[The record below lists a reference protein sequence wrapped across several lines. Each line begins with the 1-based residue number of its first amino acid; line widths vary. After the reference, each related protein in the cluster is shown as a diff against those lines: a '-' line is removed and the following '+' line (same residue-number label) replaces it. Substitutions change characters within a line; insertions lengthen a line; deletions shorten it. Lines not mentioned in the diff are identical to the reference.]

1 MRLTPLD
8 IRGQEFRRVMRG
20 LDPEEVEQF
29 LATIATEFETLLSE
43 VQELRQRNVELGGHI
58 EEYKS
63 MEKAL
68 RDTLLTAEKLMGEA
82 KESAQRE
89 AGLIIREAEL
99 GAQRAKAR
107 LTQDLTELRHEVE
120 EFRRIKDA
128 YLSRVR
134 WLLRSNL
141 ETLDGHAQEF
151 EEIDASLRPVVPAA
165 DWPRGPVS
173 EAPLSP
179 PAVGPRSAP
188 ESPYGSAEPPSD
200 RGVLWQPLRPSS
212 VAPSGDLDDV
222 LRPVGPDGS
231 YEILQTPEPVTIPV
245 PSPQPASTRVSTAE
259 DLAQAARRAERL
271 AAEARAAYERHTATP
286 PAGVPSDVHDAGW
299 PPLRYRDPSGPRSG
313 GPMEEGS

>member
-20 LDPEEVEQF
+20 LDPEEVETF

-43 VQELRQRNVELGGHI
+43 VQELRQHNVELTSHI
-58 EEYKS
+58 GEYKT

-107 LTQDLTELRHEVE
+107 LTQDLVELRHEVE
-120 EFRRIKDA
+120 EIRRIKDA

-134 WLLRSNL
+134 WLLRSHL
-141 ETLDGHAQEF
+141 ETVDGHAQEF
-151 EEIDASLRPVVPAA
+151 EEIDASLRPMVPAP
-165 DWPRGPVS
+165 DWPR
-173 EAPLSP
+173 
-179 PAVGPRSAP
+179 PAA
-188 ESPYGSAEPPSD
+188 AEPPVRAAAPPVPPAEPTAFFDPVPEPAS
-200 RGVLWQPLRPSS
+200 GPTPWRPSRRGA

-222 LRPVGPDGS
+222 LRPIGPDGS
-231 YEILQTPEPVTIPV
+231 YELLQASDPPPN
-245 PSPQPASTRVSTAE
+245 PAPMPARLNSAE

-271 AAEARAAYERHTATP
+271 AAEARAAYERHAATP
-286 PAGVPSDVHDAGW
+286 PAGIAGEPYDAGW
-299 PPLRYRDPSGPRSG
+299 PPLRYRDGSGPRPG
-313 GPMEEGS
+313 GPLEEGS

>member
-29 LATIATEFETLLSE
+29 LSTIATEFESLLSE
-43 VQELRQRNVELGGHI
+43 VQELRQRNVELDGHI
-58 EEYKS
+58 LEYKS

-107 LTQDLTELRHEVE
+107 LTQDLSELRHEVE
-120 EFRRIKDA
+120 EIRRIKDA

-151 EEIDASLRPVVPAA
+151 EEIDASLRPAVPAP
-165 DWPRGPVS
+165 DWPRSQVS
-173 EAPLSP
+173 ESP
-179 PAVGPRSAP
+179 MPPPNVEPRAAS
-188 ESPYGSAEPPSD
+188 ESSYGSVHDLPSD
-200 RGVLWQPLRPSS
+200 RGVWHPRPNP
-212 VAPSGDLDDV
+212 VASAGDLDDV

-231 YEILQTPEPVTIPV
+231 YDILQTTEPVAPPV
-245 PSPQPASTRVSTAE
+245 PQPLPASPRASTAE

-271 AAEARAAYERHTATP
+271 AAEARAAYERHAAIP
-286 PAGVPSDVHDAGW
+286 PANVPGDAHDAVW

-313 GPMEEGS
+313 GPMEEGT

>member
-8 IRGQEFRRVMRG
+8 IRGQQFRRIMRG

-43 VQELRQRNVELGGHI
+43 VEALRQRNVERVGHI
-58 EEYKS
+58 DEYKT
-63 MEKAL
+63 MEKAR

-89 AGLIIREAEL
+89 AALIIREAEL

-107 LTQDLTELRHEVE
+107 LHQDLTELRHDVD

-151 EEIDASLRPVVPAA
+151 EEIDASLRPAVPAV
-165 DWPRGPVS
+165 DWPRSLVP
-173 EAPLSP
+173 EP
-179 PAVGPRSAP
+179 PPQNEPRGTLESAGGPRSDPRA
-188 ESPYGSAEPPSD
+188 
-200 RGVLWQPLRPSS
+200 WQPRSQAAAS
-212 VAPSGDLDDV
+212 TGDLDDV

-231 YEILQTPEPVTIPV
+231 YDIPPAPAPVAI
-245 PSPQPASTRVSTAE
+245 SGPAPPPATARPTTAE

-271 AAEARAAYERHTATP
+271 AAEARAAYERHAANP
-286 PAGVPSDVHDAGW
+286 PAGSPGDTSDAGW
-299 PPLRYRDPSGPRSG
+299 PPLRYRDPSGPGSR
-313 GPMEEGS
+313 GPLEEGS

>member
-89 AGLIIREAEL
+89 ASLIVREAEL
-99 GAQRAKAR
+99 SAQRAKAR

-120 EFRRIKDA
+120 EIRRIKDA

-151 EEIDASLRPVVPAA
+151 EEIDASLRPAVPAA

-173 EAPLSP
+173 EPPP
-179 PAVGPRSAP
+179 PAGEPHGVA
-188 ESPYGSAEPPSD
+188 GSFYSGSLHEPPAD
-200 RGVLWQPLRPSS
+200 RGTWQPPRPSAT
-212 VAPSGDLDDV
+212 APAGDLDDV
-222 LRPVGPDGS
+222 LRPVSPDGS
-231 YEILQTPEPVTIPV
+231 YEM
-245 PSPQPASTRVSTAE
+245 PQPMEPTALSVPPPLSVSTRVTTAE

-271 AAEARAAYERHTATP
+271 AAEARAAYERHATTP
-286 PAGVPSDVHDAGW
+286 PAGAPDDARDAGW

-313 GPMEEGS
+313 GPMEDGS